1 MPLGTGSISKSDSV
15 FDPNSGVNPSGILG
29 TEQPISTP
37 IVLTGVKSQTGLN
50 QLRGSTVAGST
61 GIGIPKQVS
70 NVTATLA
77 NASKG
82 STSKVTITFLRDPSD
97 QSYSGVTVY
106 VKGYQ
111 GNQTPTQIASGTD
124 SPLNVIINNTG
135 ESISLIVRANGNGG
149 SAPLSTAP
157 TTGLTLPKNVSGGF
171 GTSTSTNLT
180 STQVQKIAGGNT
192 VGTGTLS
199 LSSAI
204 QSSPLTVNLSTEG
217 TYDWMF
223 IFFTG
228 GSLAGNTPEA
238 TGTFKLHSKMLN
250 GRLLNNFRFVPNA
263 QLADGATFGT
273 SNFTFNSNSGDDAS
287 LNETVNPAGTP
298 LVNRQG
304 GFFFNNN
311 NSLFFYPFGFQWR
324 DIPLPNFTPRTLK
337 FYVVVNN
344 ATATMAARISDG
356 SAADASVSVNPGGLI
371 TAEYVITLNVTPGSF
386 GATLS
391 VSWLTTSFV
400 NGASGCGITAVTMA

>member
-1 MPLGTGSISKSDSV
+1 MGLGSLAKPDSV
-15 FDPNSGVNPSGILG
+15 FVGPEPTSVPITLAGVRA
-29 TEQPISTP
+29 
-37 IVLTGVKSQTGLN
+37 QTCIN
-50 QLRGSTVAGST
+50 QLRGSTVSGST

-70 NVTATLA
+70 NVAV
-77 NASKG
+77 NMSGASKG
-82 STSKVTITFLRDPSD
+82 STSLLTVTFQRDPSD
-97 QSYSGVTVY
+97 KSYSGVIIY
-106 VKGYQ
+106 VTGYQ
-111 GNQTPTQIASGTD
+111 GNRTPTQVASGTD
-124 SPLNVIINNTG
+124 SPLNVVLNNTG
-135 ESISLIVRANGNGG
+135 ESISIIVQAKGNAG
-149 SAPLSTAP
+149 SAPLATAP
-157 TTGLTLPKNVSGGF
+157 TTGVTLPKNISGGF
-171 GTSTSTNLT
+171 GASTATNLT
-180 STQVQKIAGGNT
+180 SVQVQQIAGGGT
-192 VGTGTLS
+192 VGTGSLT

-204 QSSPLTVNLSTEG
+204 QSTPLTVNLSTQG

-228 GSLAGNTPEA
+228 GSLSGNMPE
-238 TGTFKLHSKMLN
+238 TVGIFKLHSKMLN
-250 GRLLNNFRFVPNA
+250 GRLLSNFRFVPNA
-263 QLADGATFGT
+263 QLSDGATFGS

-311 NSLFFYPFGFQWR
+311 NNLFFYPFGFQWR

-344 ATATMAARISDG
+344 ATATMTARLSDG

-371 TAEYVITLNVTPGSF
+371 TAEYIITLNVTPGSF